1 VKFRIAVPVAALAL
15 GLTVAGCSST
25 NPTNTGSTAATSS
38 GSSASSTAAPSA
50 SGSQIVAPFN
60 DVDVRFVQ
68 GMLPHHMQAVRNA
81 EIEVAT
87 GGAPEVKAIAQKIL
101 DGQRVEIATMQGF
114 LKTFGAPEQQ
124 APQDQQAVWDKNT
137 ADLQAAAT
145 PKERDVI
152 FLTNMVPHHSAAIPM
167 AQLDITQG
175 KYPQAQALAMQIKT
189 TQRMEIVE
197 MNMMIRART

>member
-1 VKFRIAVPVAALAL
+1 MKFRIAAPAAALAL

-25 NPTNTGSTAATSS
+25 TPTNTGSSATTSS
-38 GSSASSTAAPSA
+38 GSAASSAAAPSA
-50 SGSQIVAPFN
+50 SGSQSAAAFN

-68 GMLPHHMQAVRNA
+68 SMLPHHMQALRNS

-87 GGAPEVKAIAQKIL
+87 GEAPEVKATAQKIL
-101 DGQRVEIATMQGF
+101 DGQRMEIATMQGF
-114 LKTFGAPEQQ
+114 LKTFGAAEQP

-137 ADLQAAAT
+137 ADLQAAPT
-145 PKERDVI
+145 PKQRDVI
-152 FLTNMVPHHSAAIPM
+152 FLTDMVPHHAAAIPM

-175 KYPQAQALAMQIKT
+175 KYPEAQALAMQIKT